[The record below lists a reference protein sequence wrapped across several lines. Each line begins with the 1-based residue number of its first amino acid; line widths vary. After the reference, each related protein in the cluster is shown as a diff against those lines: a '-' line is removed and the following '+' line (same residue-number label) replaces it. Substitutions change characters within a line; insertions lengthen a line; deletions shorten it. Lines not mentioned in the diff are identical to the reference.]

1 MFGARVPS
9 LIEAICTRRNE
20 LTRIRGVRQKAG
32 TADAGGEEVWRLV
45 LPLVAVLGGALSA
58 DRLARPIL
66 RVREP
71 PDSQGPVIV
80 KAQLL

>member
-1 MFGARVPS
+1 M
-9 LIEAICTRRNE
+9 
-20 LTRIRGVRQKAG
+20 RQKAG
-32 TADAGGEEVWRLV
+32 TADAGREEVWRLV

-58 DRLARPIL
+58 GRLAWPVL

-71 PDSQGPVIV
+71 PDSQGPLIV